1 MKTLKKL
8 LFSSVFITL
17 FIAVCMINNALA
29 QPKNAGEPVPGA
41 EVYVE
46 LTPDHEDIATVE
58 TNNDGEIIF
67 KFPDG
72 IKIPKEG
79 VFALTITPPKKI
91 KSSKSKKL
99 TGMQKQTILIPFKK
113 KEGPKFKYI
122 LLWKEGDAKTYNRG
136 SFAVSGK
143 SQT

>member
-1 MKTLKKL
+1 MKSLKKL
-8 LFSSVFITL
+8 FFSSVFITS
-17 FIAVCMINNALA
+17 FFSVCMVNYALA
-29 QPKNAGEPVPGA
+29 QAKNVGEPVPGA

-46 LTPDHEDIATVE
+46 LTPDHEAIATIE
-58 TNNDGEIIF
+58 TNKNGEIIF

-79 VFALTITPPKKI
+79 FFSLTITPPKKI
-91 KSSKSKKL
+91 KSSKSKKF